1 MIARPIRRALWIALA
16 LGVMA
21 VVALG
26 VGRYAGFRAG
36 GFAILRY
43 LAQEARVAILGEDA
57 RSRAAVDSLRAA
69 FNRERD
75 HARLVAILSP
85 T

>member
-1 MIARPIRRALWIALA
+1 MARAIRRVGWIAVA
-16 LGVMA
+16 LVVMA
-21 VVALG
+21 VVVFG
-26 VGRYAGFRAG
+26 VSRYVGFRNGSA
-36 GFAILRY
+36 LVSY
-43 LAQEARVAILGEDA
+43 LAQETRIAIAGEDA
-57 RSRAAVDSLRAA
+57 RSRAAVDSLRTA

>member
-1 MIARPIRRALWIALA
+1 MTRAIRRLGWIAIALVVMAAIA
-16 LGVMA
+16 LGVS
-21 VVALG
+21 
-26 VGRYAGFRAG
+26 RYVGFRNGA
-36 GFAILRY
+36 ALVSY
-43 LAQEARVAILGEDA
+43 LAQEARIAVAGEDA

-75 HARLVAILSP
+75 QARLVAILSP